1 MNDNIASRPPH
12 PGAATVISIQTDTH
26 NTRGDNN
33 QYYQG
38 HTDITWS
45 PTTVTGLRLA
55 SEEFNLTR
63 DIGLLTLMENVFDVV
78 PISYLQ
84 WTTTGG
90 SSSALA
96 AAEFLMKEMRGRAC
110 RGTPW
115 SGQAV

>member
-1 MNDNIASRPPH
+1 MTE
-12 PGAATVISIQTDTH
+12 PGV
-26 NTRGDNN
+26 
-33 QYYQG
+33 
-38 HTDITWS
+38 TWR

-55 SEEFNLTR
+55 SVEFNLTR
-63 DIGLLTLMENVFDVV
+63 DIGLLTLVANVFDLV